1 MAVDGDD
8 VRVMTRRSFVAA
20 ASLAAVAV
28 SVRAQPATFAAISPI
43 QAVAFDALAVFD
55 PRPMVA
61 LAERL
66 FPGRGNEL
74 CTAWRTRQF
83 EYGWLRVLMNQYLD
97 FWHVTED
104 ALVVAAKMLSLDLT
118 PQHRDALLSAHQML
132 DAWPDVPPALKAL
145 KAAGVRLALL
155 SNFTAAMLE
164 GCVRQAK
171 LEGMFDL
178 AISTDEARTYKP
190 DGRAYQLGVDHLKL
204 PAEQILF
211 VAFAGWDAAGAKAF
225 GYPTYWANRQKLPAE
240 ALGFAADA
248 EASDLSTLMRR
259 IGR

>member
-1 MAVDGDD
+1 MTLDGDD
-8 VRVMTRRSFVAA
+8 DRVMTRRRFVAA
-20 ASLAAVAV
+20 AGLAAVAV
-28 SVRAQPATFAAISPI
+28 SVRAQPATFSATAPI
-43 QAVAFDALAVFD
+43 QAVAFDALAMFD

-74 CTAWRTRQF
+74 CIAWRTRQF
-83 EYGWLRVLMNQYLD
+83 EYGWLRVLMNQYDD
-97 FWHVTED
+97 FWQITED
-104 ALVVAAKMLSLDLT
+104 ALVVAAKTLSLDLT
-118 PQHRDALLSAHQML
+118 PQHRDALMDAHRTL
-132 DAWPDVPPALKAL
+132 GAWPDVAPALKAL

-155 SNFTAAMLE
+155 SNFTAAMLQ
-164 GCVRQAK
+164 GCARQAK

-190 DGRAYQLGVDHLKL
+190 DRRAYQLGVDRLKL

-225 GYPTYWANRQKLPAE
+225 GYPTWWANRQKLPAE
-240 ALGFAADA
+240 ALGFAADT
-248 EASDLSTLMRR
+248 EAPDLSTLKQHL
-259 IGR
+259 GR